1 MDRKAPDIDRP
12 LLILDLDET
21 LIHAREEELNRT
33 ADFQIFGYH
42 VYRRPYLADFLRRVR
57 ADFDLAV
64 WSSASD
70 DYVAAV
76 VGHIFSADCPLRF
89 VWGRSRA
96 TLMRLVRDE
105 YGYTYDPWDH
115 RRYLKP
121 LKKVKRMGWRLER
134 MLIVDD
140 TPEKCVRNYGNA
152 IYPLPFEG
160 DEADAELLSLAAYL
174 SSLKDEPDMRRIEK
188 RRWRELMAASE
199 D

>member
-1 MDRKAPDIDRP
+1 MDRDAPVIDKP

-21 LIHAREEELNRT
+21 LVHAREEALNRP
-33 ADFQIFGYH
+33 ADFIVFGYH
-42 VYRRPYLADFLRRVR
+42 VYRRPYLGDFLNSVQADFE
-57 ADFDLAV
+57 LAV
-64 WSSASD
+64 WSSGSD

-76 VGHIFSADCPLRF
+76 VDNVFGADFPLHF

-96 TLMRLVRDE
+96 TLMRLMRDE
-105 YGYTYDPWDH
+105 YGYDYDPWDH

-152 IYPLPFEG
+152 IHPLPFEG
-160 DEADAELLSLAAYL
+160 DEADSELLRLAAYL
-174 SSLKDEPDMRRIEK
+174 LTLKDEPDVRRIEK
-188 RRWRELMAASE
+188 RRWRELMVASE
-199 D
+199 N